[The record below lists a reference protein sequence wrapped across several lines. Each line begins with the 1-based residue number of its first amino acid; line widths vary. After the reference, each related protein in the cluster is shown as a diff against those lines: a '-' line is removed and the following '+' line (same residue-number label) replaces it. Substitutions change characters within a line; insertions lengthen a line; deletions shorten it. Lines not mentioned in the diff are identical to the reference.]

1 MLLNAAL
8 RRREDMS
15 EVEPWN
21 QEEGDSRVRLHVFK
35 CRLHHFLNVDLNKL
49 PNFSGLPF
57 PEL

>member
-1 MLLNAAL
+1 
-8 RRREDMS
+8 MS
-15 EVEPWN
+15 QIGPWN

-35 CRLHHFLNVDLNKL
+35 CRLHHFLNVDLSKL